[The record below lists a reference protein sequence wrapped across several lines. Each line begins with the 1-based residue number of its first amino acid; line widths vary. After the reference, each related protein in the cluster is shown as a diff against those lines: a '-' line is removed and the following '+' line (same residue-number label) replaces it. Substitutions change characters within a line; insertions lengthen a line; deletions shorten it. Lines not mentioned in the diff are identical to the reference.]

1 MSEFT
6 VIETQEQ
13 FDAAIGERIKRERE
27 TIGKKYEGYISPE
40 DLKKTTDQYEA
51 TIGDLNKKLQEV
63 NEKMSG
69 YDKDIADRDKKI
81 KAYESQSVKSK
92 IAHEAGLSYEAV
104 DFLKGEDEESIR
116 KSAETLKAL
125 MGKHSAPPLADPD
138 GKNVDDKDAALKQT
152 LRKLKGE

>member
-27 TIGKKYEGYISPE
+27 TIGKKYEGYISP
-40 DLKKTTDQYEA
+40 DDFRKKADEYDTTIA
-51 TIGDLNKKLQEV
+51 DLNKKLQDA

-81 KAYESQSVKSK
+81 KAYESHSVKSR

-104 DFLKGEDEESIR
+104 DFLKGEDEDDIR

-125 MGKHSAPPLADPD
+125 MEKHSAPPLANPD
-138 GKNVDDKDAALKQT
+138 GQNVDDKDAALKQT